1 MTWGRAGDRARVG
14 AATYPEESLLEERA
28 ALGGG
33 GVLVEGRPDLHLV
46 LGAELARGGDHRVAE
61 LALDVGPAERNMVAT
76 RDDALERATTRGAA
90 PVARRFAEAMVAD
103 ILI

>member
-1 MTWGRAGDRARVG
+1 
-14 AATYPEESLLEERA
+14 
-28 ALGGG
+28 
-33 GVLVEGRPDLHLV
+33 
-46 LGAELARGGDHRVAE
+46 
-61 LALDVGPAERNMVAT
+61 MVAT

>member
-1 MTWGRAGDRARVG
+1 
-14 AATYPEESLLEERA
+14 LRA
-28 ALGGG
+28 ALTSIWC
-33 GVLVEGRPDLHLV
+33 
-46 LGAELARGGDHRVAE
+46 LAPNLPAAATIASPSLRSAS
-61 LALDVGPAERNMVAT
+61 GPAVRNMVAT